1 MRNAIT
7 FVPAM
12 IQTQSRES
20 VTIQVTPDITA
31 KAASI
36 AAKARNK
43 TTVGVLED
51 WVIEKASEFEMP
63 ADEST
68 PTQG

>member
-1 MRNAIT
+1 
-7 FVPAM
+7 M

-43 TTVGVLED
+43 TTVGVLEE
-51 WVIEKASEFEMP
+51 WVIEKASEFELP

-68 PTQG
+68 SAQQG